1 MSLHLGGDSRA
12 NVIALRKL
20 SVGSL
25 PVSSSWRRLLA
36 ARLTAASCETRWTRR
51 EHSHTES
58 AGVCPVPVCHLF
70 VCTYLSVTCLT
81 VTCLSHSHLS
91 EGLSQRLVRLLSDS
105 DSALAGVE
113 DRQVSERLWVLFLSA
128 LENFLSDLRK
138 ACDLIGQFP
147 LMQRYDRR
155 SLVNTGQ
162 LMASTSCLSSSVIS

>member
-1 MSLHLGGDSRA
+1 M
-12 NVIALRKL
+12 IALKKL

-25 PVSSSWRRLLA
+25 PVSSSWQHRLA
-36 ARLTAASCETRWTRR
+36 ARLTAASCEMRWTRR
-51 EHSHTES
+51 EHSPTES
-58 AGVCPVPVCHLF
+58 AGVRLYLSVCHLF
-70 VCTYLSVTCLT
+70 VCTYSIGLSPAL
-81 VTCLSHSHLS
+81 LSHSHPS
-91 EGLSQRLVRLLSDS
+91 AGLSQRLVRLLSDS
-105 DSALAGVE
+105 DSAPSGVE

-162 LMASTSCLSSSVIS
+162 LMASTSCLSSSVIG